1 MPCFWSQIPN
11 IPCYCFYRGTV
22 ENRNTIKI
30 FTKIFIM
37 CKKKDDYSFIFCIYR
52 KNISEATVLIQTN
65 VTNWYLDTISL
76 SLSIGIYDW
85 SNKSAWIWTHL
96 QCERYGLAPITDCHS
111 LKYIRS
117 LRRPF
122 SSTLIFQGHLEEPQ
136 RVPFSLALHTLPLSI
151 YGWDLEMQDV
161 FLDMCFHT

>member
-1 MPCFWSQIPN
+1 MWPTDI
-11 IPCYCFYRGTV
+11 
-22 ENRNTIKI
+22 
-30 FTKIFIM
+30 
-37 CKKKDDYSFIFCIYR
+37 
-52 KNISEATVLIQTN
+52 
-65 VTNWYLDTISL
+65 LDTISL

-111 LKYIRS
+111 LKYMRS

-136 RVPFSLALHTLPLSI
+136 RVPFSLALRIYLWLGSWDARCFFGHVFPHIMGGISLSAVFHHFDLFKACQI
-151 YGWDLEMQDV
+151 YYSYSACWWWKTKEENIEKKL
-161 FLDMCFHT
+161 FK